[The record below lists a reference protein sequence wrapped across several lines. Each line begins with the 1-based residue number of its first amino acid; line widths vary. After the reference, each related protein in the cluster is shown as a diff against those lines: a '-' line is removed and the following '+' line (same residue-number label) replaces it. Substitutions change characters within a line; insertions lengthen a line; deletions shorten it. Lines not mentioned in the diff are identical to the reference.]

1 MSENCYITDL
11 SAYNQ
16 GFLIG
21 EWVELGIDEEELNQI
36 INKIFR
42 LGEEACGDENH
53 EEYFLTDWD
62 TDFLEVGEYSNIY
75 ELNRKVVRWNE
86 LNLDDISKRCVSFL
100 MSENIV
106 SNLDEALEKYEE
118 VQIFEGMNFL
128 DLSYQIVDE
137 QFNFDELPQFV
148 SNYFDYEKFASDL
161 ELDNYT
167 AIDGDIFYYPY

>member
-1 MSENCYITDL
+1 
-11 SAYNQ
+11 
-16 GFLIG
+16 
-21 EWVELGIDEEELNQI
+21 
-36 INKIFR
+36 
-42 LGEEACGDENH
+42 
-53 EEYFLTDWD
+53 
-62 TDFLEVGEYSNIY
+62 
-75 ELNRKVVRWNE
+75 
-86 LNLDDISKRCVSFL
+86 

-128 DLSYQIVDE
+128 DLSFQIVEE

-167 AIDGDIFYYPY
+167 AIDRDIFYYPY